1 MCWVK
6 LSLMYLLIGWW
17 SVHTK
22 TLKLLVLNRIETW
35 CRIIHSRSS
44 KAICS
49 FLYHLHQIDILS
61 GPNISSQSMWNYFHP
76 FTPNDEIFVRLWKQM
91 NRLSRVEW
99 RHMVFQ
105 NSVEDSDYYVI
116 INPWADLDGEERIL
130 LTYIQ
135 QWIIYCNDHI
145 QNENEYK
152 SSLELWYENR

>member
-22 TLKLLVLNRIETW
+22 TLKLLVLNRIEAW

-99 RHMVFQ
+99 RHMVGFPKQ
-105 NSVEDSDYYVI
+105 RGRFWLLRHNKPMSRLG
-116 INPWADLDGEERIL
+116 WWGENFVNVYSAMNNTL
-130 LTYIQ
+130 
-135 QWIIYCNDHI
+135 QW
-145 QNENEYK
+145 
-152 SSLELWYENR
+152 S